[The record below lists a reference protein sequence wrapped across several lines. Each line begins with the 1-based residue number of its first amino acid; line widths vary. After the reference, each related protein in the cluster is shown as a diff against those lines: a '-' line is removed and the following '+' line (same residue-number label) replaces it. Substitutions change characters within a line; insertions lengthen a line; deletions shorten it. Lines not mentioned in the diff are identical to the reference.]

1 MKKILSIALVALVAL
16 VGLVG
21 LVGLFLGACSDSKN
35 KESNAS
41 VELKVGTAPN
51 YKPFNYKEN
60 SKLTGFD
67 TDLVEEIAKKNGIK
81 IVWVETNFD
90 GLIPALKAGKIDM
103 IASAMS
109 ATDERRQSVD
119 FTKPYYMSKNLYLKL
134 KNNNSLQ
141 TKNDLEGKKIGVQL
155 GTLQENTAKAIKN
168 AQVQSNKDLNIAV
181 LALKNN
187 KIDAIVADQDTAK
200 GFLAENPEL
209 VSFYQETDGGEGF
222 SFAFDKN
229 KQKDIIEIFNKG
241 IDEAKTDGF
250 YDTLI
255 KKYELE

>member
-1 MKKILSIALVALVAL
+1 MKKFLTAFLVAFI
-16 VGLVG
+16 
-21 LVGLFLGACSDSKN
+21 GLFLTACQNTKTEN
-35 KESNAS
+35 NTSNEANATLT
-41 VELKVGTAPN
+41 LKVGTAPN
-51 YKPFNYKEN
+51 YKPFNYKQD

-67 TDLVEEIAKKNGIK
+67 TDLVEEIAQKNGIE

-119 FTKPYYMSKNLYLKL
+119 FTKPYYMSKNLYIKL
-134 KNNNSLQ
+134 KNNETLQ
-141 TKNDLEGKKIGVQL
+141 TKTDLEGKKIGVQL
-155 GTLQENTAKAIKN
+155 GTLQENTAKAIKD

-200 GFLAENPEL
+200 GFLAENPDL

-222 SFAFDKN
+222 SFAFDKD
-229 KQKDIIEIFNKG
+229 KQKEVIEIFNKG
-241 IDEAKTDGF
+241 IDEAKTNEF
-250 YDTLI
+250 YDSLV

>member
-1 MKKILSIALVALVAL
+1 M
-16 VGLVG
+16 
-21 LVGLFLGACSDSKN
+21 GLFLTACQNTKTEN
-35 KESNAS
+35 NTSNETNATLT
-41 VELKVGTAPN
+41 LKVGTAPN
-51 YKPFNYKEN
+51 YKPFNYKQD

-67 TDLVEEIAKKNGIK
+67 TDLVEEIAQKNGIE

-119 FTKPYYMSKNLYLKL
+119 FTKPYYMSKNLYIKL
-134 KNNNSLQ
+134 KNNEALQ
-141 TKNDLEGKKIGVQL
+141 TKTDLEGKKIGVQL
-155 GTLQENTAKAIKN
+155 GTLQENTAKAIKDV
-168 AQVQSNKDLNIAV
+168 QVQSNKDLNIAV

-187 KIDAIVADQDTAK
+187 KIDAILADQDTAK
-200 GFLAENPEL
+200 GFLAENPDL

-222 SFAFDKN
+222 SFAFDKD
-229 KQKDIIEIFNKG
+229 KQKEVIEIFNKG
-241 IDEAKTDGF
+241 IDEAKANGF
-250 YDTLI
+250 YDSLV

>member
-1 MKKILSIALVALVAL
+1 MKKFLTAFLVAFI
-16 VGLVG
+16 
-21 LVGLFLGACSDSKN
+21 GLFLTACQNTKTEN
-35 KESNAS
+35 NTSNEANATLT
-41 VELKVGTAPN
+41 LKVGTAPN
-51 YKPFNYKEN
+51 YKPFNYKQD

-67 TDLVEEIAKKNGIK
+67 TDLVEEIAQKNGIE

-119 FTKPYYMSKNLYLKL
+119 FTKPYYMSKNLYIKL
-134 KNNNSLQ
+134 KNNETLQ
-141 TKNDLEGKKIGVQL
+141 TKTDLEGKKIGVQL
-155 GTLQENTAKAIKN
+155 GTLQENTAKAIKD

-200 GFLAENPEL
+200 GFLAENPDL

-222 SFAFDKN
+222 SFAFDKD
-229 KQKDIIEIFNKG
+229 KQKEVIEIFNKG
-241 IDEAKTDGF
+241 IDEAKADGF
-250 YDTLI
+250 YDSLV

>member
-1 MKKILSIALVALVAL
+1 MKKFLTAFLVAFI
-16 VGLVG
+16 
-21 LVGLFLGACSDSKN
+21 GLFLTACQNTKTEN
-35 KESNAS
+35 NTSNEANATLT
-41 VELKVGTAPN
+41 LKVGTAPN
-51 YKPFNYKEN
+51 YKPFNYKQD

-67 TDLVEEIAKKNGIK
+67 TDLVEEIAQKNGIE

-109 ATDERRQSVD
+109 ATNERRQSVD
-119 FTKPYYMSKNLYLKL
+119 FTKPYYMSKNLYIKL
-134 KNNNSLQ
+134 KNNETLQ
-141 TKNDLEGKKIGVQL
+141 TKTDLEGKKIGVQL
-155 GTLQENTAKAIKN
+155 GTLQENTAKAIKD

-200 GFLAENPEL
+200 GFLAENPDL

-222 SFAFDKN
+222 SFAFDKD
-229 KQKDIIEIFNKG
+229 KQKEVIEIFNKG
-241 IDEAKTDGF
+241 IDEAKANGF
-250 YDTLI
+250 YDSLV

>member
-1 MKKILSIALVALVAL
+1 MKKFLTAFLVAFM
-16 VGLVG
+16 
-21 LVGLFLGACSDSKN
+21 GLFLTACQNTKTEN
-35 KESNAS
+35 NTSNETNATLT
-41 VELKVGTAPN
+41 LKVGTAPN
-51 YKPFNYKEN
+51 YKPFNYKQD

-67 TDLVEEIAKKNGIK
+67 TDLVEEIAQKNGIE

-119 FTKPYYMSKNLYLKL
+119 FTKPYYMSKNLYIKL
-134 KNNNSLQ
+134 KNNEALQ
-141 TKNDLEGKKIGVQL
+141 TKTDLEGKKIGVQL

-187 KIDAIVADQDTAK
+187 KIDAILADQDTAK
-200 GFLAENPEL
+200 GFLAENPDL

-222 SFAFDKN
+222 SFAFDKD
-229 KQKDIIEIFNKG
+229 KQKEVIEIFNKG
-241 IDEAKTDGF
+241 IDEAKANGF
-250 YDTLI
+250 YDSLV

>member
-1 MKKILSIALVALVAL
+1 MKKFLTAFLVAFI
-16 VGLVG
+16 
-21 LVGLFLGACSDSKN
+21 GLFLTACQNAKTEN
-35 KESNAS
+35 NTSNEANATLT
-41 VELKVGTAPN
+41 LKVGTAPN
-51 YKPFNYKEN
+51 YKPFNYKQD

-67 TDLVEEIAKKNGIK
+67 TDLVEEITQKNGIE

-119 FTKPYYMSKNLYLKL
+119 FTKPYYMSKNLYIKL
-134 KNNNSLQ
+134 KNNKTLQ
-141 TKNDLEGKKIGVQL
+141 TKTDLEGKKIGVQL
-155 GTLQENTAKAIKN
+155 GTLQENTAKAIKD

-200 GFLAENPEL
+200 GFLAENPDL

-222 SFAFDKN
+222 SFAFDKD
-229 KQKDIIEIFNKG
+229 KQKEVIEIFNKG
-241 IDEAKTDGF
+241 IDEAKANGF
-250 YDTLI
+250 YDSLV

>member
-1 MKKILSIALVALVAL
+1 MKKIFSVVLVALI
-16 VGLVG
+16 
-21 LVGLFLGACSDSKN
+21 GLFLGACNDSKN
-35 KESNAS
+35 KETNAS

-81 IVWVETNFD
+81 VVWVETNFD

-134 KNNNSLQ
+134 KSNNLLQ

-168 AQVQSNKDLNIAV
+168 AQVQSNKDLNIAI

-187 KIDAIVADQDTAK
+187 KIDAIVADEDTAK

-209 VSFYQETDGGEGF
+209 ASFYQETDGGEGF

-229 KQKDIIEIFNKG
+229 KQKELVKIFDKG
-241 IDEAKTDGF
+241 IDETKTNGF
-250 YDTLI
+250 YNILI

>member
-1 MKKILSIALVALVAL
+1 MKKIFSVVLVALI
-16 VGLVG
+16 
-21 LVGLFLGACSDSKN
+21 GLFLNACNDSKN
-35 KESNAS
+35 KETNVSI
-41 VELKVGTAPN
+41 ELKVGTTPN

-81 IVWVETNFD
+81 VVWVETNFD

-119 FTKPYYMSKNLYLKL
+119 FTKPYYISKNLYLKL
-134 KNNNSLQ
+134 KSNNLLQ

-229 KQKDIIEIFNKG
+229 KQK
-241 IDEAKTDGF
+241 
-250 YDTLI
+250 
-255 KKYELE
+255 ELVKILTKV

>member
-1 MKKILSIALVALVAL
+1 MKKFLTAFLVAFM
-16 VGLVG
+16 
-21 LVGLFLGACSDSKN
+21 GLFLTACQNTKTEN
-35 KESNAS
+35 NTSNETNATLT
-41 VELKVGTAPN
+41 LKVGTAPN

-134 KNNNSLQ
+134 KNNDSLQ

-222 SFAFDKN
+222 SFAFDKD
-229 KQKDIIEIFNKG
+229 KQKEVIEIFNKG

>member
-1 MKKILSIALVALVAL
+1 MKKILSIVLVALVS
-16 VGLVG
+16 
-21 LVGLFLGACSDSKN
+21 LFLGACNDSKN
-35 KESNAS
+35 KESNES

-67 TDLVEEIAKKNGIK
+67 TDLVEEIAKRNGIK
-81 IVWVETNFD
+81 IIWVESNFD

-109 ATDERRQSVD
+109 ATNERRQSVD

-134 KNNNSLQ
+134 KSNNSLQ
-141 TKNDLEGKKIGVQL
+141 TKSDLEGKKIGVQL

-168 AQVQSNKDLNIAV
+168 AQVQSNKDLNMAV

-187 KIDAIVADQDTAK
+187 KIDAIIADQDTAK

-229 KQKDIIEIFNKG
+229 KHKEIIEIFNKG
-241 IDEAKTDGF
+241 IDKAKADGF
-250 YDTLI
+250 YDSLI
-255 KKYELE
+255 KKYGLK

>member
-1 MKKILSIALVALVAL
+1 MKKILSIVLVALVS
-16 VGLVG
+16 
-21 LVGLFLGACSDSKN
+21 LFLGACNDSKN
-35 KESNAS
+35 KESNES

-67 TDLVEEIAKKNGIK
+67 TDLVEEIAKRNGIK
-81 IVWVETNFD
+81 IIWVESNFD

-109 ATDERRQSVD
+109 ATNERRQSVD

-134 KNNNSLQ
+134 KSNNSLQ
-141 TKNDLEGKKIGVQL
+141 TKSDLEGKKIGVQL

-168 AQVQSNKDLNIAV
+168 AQVQSNKDLNMAV

-187 KIDAIVADQDTAK
+187 KIDAIIADQDTAK

-229 KQKDIIEIFNKG
+229 KHKEIIEIFNKG
-241 IDEAKTDGF
+241 IDKTKADGF
-250 YDTLI
+250 YDSLI
-255 KKYELE
+255 KKYGLE

>member
-1 MKKILSIALVALVAL
+1 MKKILSIALVA
-16 VGLVG
+16 

-81 IVWVETNFD
+81 IVWVDETNFD

-134 KNNNSLQ
+134 KNNDSLQ

>member
-1 MKKILSIALVALVAL
+1 
-16 VGLVG
+16 
-21 LVGLFLGACSDSKN
+21 
-35 KESNAS
+35 
-41 VELKVGTAPN
+41 
-51 YKPFNYKEN
+51 YKEN

-109 ATDERRQSVD
+109 ATDKRRQSVD

-134 KNNNSLQ
+134 KNNDSLQ

>member
-1 MKKILSIALVALVAL
+1 MKKIFSVVLVALI
-16 VGLVG
+16 
-21 LVGLFLGACSDSKN
+21 GLFLNACNDSKN
-35 KESNAS
+35 KETNAS

-67 TDLVEEIAKKNGIK
+67 TDLVEEIAQKNGIK

-134 KNNNSLQ
+134 KSNNLLQ

-181 LALKNN
+181 LALKNK

-229 KQKDIIEIFNKG
+229 KQKELVKIFDKG
-241 IDEAKTDGF
+241 IDEVKTNGF
-250 YDTLI
+250 YNTLM

>member
-1 MKKILSIALVALVAL
+1 
-16 VGLVG
+16 
-21 LVGLFLGACSDSKN
+21 
-35 KESNAS
+35 
-41 VELKVGTAPN
+41 
-51 YKPFNYKEN
+51 
-60 SKLTGFD
+60 
-67 TDLVEEIAKKNGIK
+67 EIAKKNGIK

-134 KNNNSLQ
+134 KNNDSLQ

-209 VSFYQETDGGEGF
+209 V
-222 SFAFDKN
+222 
-229 KQKDIIEIFNKG
+229 
-241 IDEAKTDGF
+241 
-250 YDTLI
+250 
-255 KKYELE
+255 

>member
-1 MKKILSIALVALVAL
+1 MKKFLTAFLVAFM
-16 VGLVG
+16 
-21 LVGLFLGACSDSKN
+21 GLFLTACQNTKTEN
-35 KESNAS
+35 NTSNETNATLT
-41 VELKVGTAPN
+41 LKLGTAPN
-51 YKPFNYKEN
+51 YKPFNYKQD

-67 TDLVEEIAKKNGIK
+67 TDLVEEIAQKNGIE

-119 FTKPYYMSKNLYLKL
+119 FTKPYYMSKNLYIKL
-134 KNNNSLQ
+134 KNNEALQ
-141 TKNDLEGKKIGVQL
+141 TKTDLEGKKIGVQL
-155 GTLQENTAKAIKN
+155 GTLQENTAKAIKDV
-168 AQVQSNKDLNIAV
+168 QVQSNKDLNIAV

-187 KIDAIVADQDTAK
+187 KIDAILADQDTAK
-200 GFLAENPEL
+200 GFLAENPDL

-222 SFAFDKN
+222 SFAFDKD
-229 KQKDIIEIFNKG
+229 KQKEVIEIFNKG
-241 IDEAKTDGF
+241 IDEAKANGF
-250 YDTLI
+250 YDSLV

>member
-1 MKKILSIALVALVAL
+1 MKKFLTAFLVAFT
-16 VGLVG
+16 
-21 LVGLFLGACSDSKN
+21 GLFLAACQNTKTEN
-35 KESNAS
+35 NAS
-41 VELKVGTAPN
+41 NEANTTLTLKVGTAPN
-51 YKPFNYKEN
+51 YKPFNYKQD

-67 TDLVEEIAKKNGIK
+67 TDLVEEIAQKNGIE

-119 FTKPYYMSKNLYLKL
+119 FTKPYYMSKNLYIKL
-134 KNNNSLQ
+134 KNNEALQ
-141 TKNDLEGKKIGVQL
+141 TKTDLEGKKIGVQL
-155 GTLQENTAKAIKN
+155 GTLQENTAKTIKD
-168 AQVQSNKDLNIAV
+168 AQIQSNKDLNIAV

-187 KIDAIVADQDTAK
+187 KIDAIVADEDTAK
-200 GFLAENPEL
+200 GFLAENPDL

-222 SFAFDKN
+222 SFAFDKD
-229 KQKDIIEIFNKG
+229 KQKEVIEIFNEG
-241 IDEAKTDGF
+241 IDEAKASGF
-250 YDTLI
+250 YDNLI

>member
-1 MKKILSIALVALVAL
+1 MKKIFSVVLVALI
-16 VGLVG
+16 
-21 LVGLFLGACSDSKN
+21 GLFLNACNDSKN
-35 KESNAS
+35 KETNAS
-41 VELKVGTAPN
+41 VELKVGTTPN

-81 IVWVETNFD
+81 VVWVETNFD

-119 FTKPYYMSKNLYLKL
+119 FTKPYYISKNLYLKL
-134 KNNNSLQ
+134 KSNNLLQ

-229 KQKDIIEIFNKG
+229 KQKELVKIFDKG
-241 IDEAKTDGF
+241 IDEVKTNGF
-250 YDTLI
+250 YNTLM

>member
-1 MKKILSIALVALVAL
+1 MKKFLTAFLVAFM
-16 VGLVG
+16 
-21 LVGLFLGACSDSKN
+21 GLFLTACQNTKTEN
-35 KESNAS
+35 NTSNETNATLT
-41 VELKVGTAPN
+41 LKVGTAPN

-134 KNNNSLQ
+134 KNNDSLQ

>member
-1 MKKILSIALVALVAL
+1 MKKFLTAFLVAFI
-16 VGLVG
+16 
-21 LVGLFLGACSDSKN
+21 GLFLTACQNAKTEN
-35 KESNAS
+35 NTSNEANATLT
-41 VELKVGTAPN
+41 LKVGTAPN
-51 YKPFNYKEN
+51 YKPFNYKQD

-67 TDLVEEIAKKNGIK
+67 TDLVEEIAQKNGIE

-119 FTKPYYMSKNLYLKL
+119 FTKPYYMSKNLYIKL
-134 KNNNSLQ
+134 KNNETLQ
-141 TKNDLEGKKIGVQL
+141 TKTDLEGKKIGVQL
-155 GTLQENTAKAIKN
+155 GTLQENTAKAIKD

-200 GFLAENPEL
+200 GFLAENPDL

-222 SFAFDKN
+222 SFAFDKD
-229 KQKDIIEIFNKG
+229 KQKKIIEIFNKG
-241 IDEAKTDGF
+241 IDEAKANGF
-250 YDTLI
+250 YDSLV

>member
-1 MKKILSIALVALVAL
+1 MKKILSIVLVALVS
-16 VGLVG
+16 
-21 LVGLFLGACSDSKN
+21 LFLGACNDSKN
-35 KESNAS
+35 KESNES

-67 TDLVEEIAKKNGIK
+67 TDLVEEIAKRNGIK
-81 IVWVETNFD
+81 IIWVESNFD

-134 KNNNSLQ
+134 KSNNSLQ
-141 TKNDLEGKKIGVQL
+141 TKSDLEGKKIGVQL

-168 AQVQSNKDLNIAV
+168 AQVQSNKDLNMAV

-187 KIDAIVADQDTAK
+187 KIDAIIADQDTAK

-229 KQKDIIEIFNKG
+229 KHKEIIEIFNKG
-241 IDEAKTDGF
+241 IDKAKADGF
-250 YDTLI
+250 YDSLI
-255 KKYELE
+255 KKYGLE

>member
-1 MKKILSIALVALVAL
+1 MKKFLTAFLVAFI
-16 VGLVG
+16 
-21 LVGLFLGACSDSKN
+21 GLFLTACQNTKTEN
-35 KESNAS
+35 NTSNEANATLT
-41 VELKVGTAPN
+41 LKVGTAPN
-51 YKPFNYKEN
+51 YKPFNYKQD

-67 TDLVEEIAKKNGIK
+67 TDLVEEIAQKNGIE

-119 FTKPYYMSKNLYLKL
+119 FTKPYYMSKNLYIKL
-134 KNNNSLQ
+134 KNNEALQ
-141 TKNDLEGKKIGVQL
+141 TKTDLEGKKIGVQL
-155 GTLQENTAKAIKN
+155 GTLQENTAKAIKDV
-168 AQVQSNKDLNIAV
+168 QVQSNKDLNIAV

-200 GFLAENPEL
+200 GFLAENPDL

-222 SFAFDKN
+222 SFAFDKD
-229 KQKDIIEIFNKG
+229 KQKEVIEIFNKG
-241 IDEAKTDGF
+241 IDEAKANGF
-250 YDTLI
+250 YDSLV

>member
-1 MKKILSIALVALVAL
+1 MKKFLTAFLVAFI
-16 VGLVG
+16 
-21 LVGLFLGACSDSKN
+21 GLFLTACQNTKTEN
-35 KESNAS
+35 NTSNEANATLT
-41 VELKVGTAPN
+41 LKVGTAPN
-51 YKPFNYKEN
+51 YKPFNYKQD

-67 TDLVEEIAKKNGIK
+67 TDLVEEIAQKNGIE

-119 FTKPYYMSKNLYLKL
+119 FTKPYYMSKNLYIKL
-134 KNNNSLQ
+134 KNNETLQ
-141 TKNDLEGKKIGVQL
+141 TKTDLEGKKIGVQL
-155 GTLQENTAKAIKN
+155 GTLQENTAKAIKD

-200 GFLAENPEL
+200 GFLAENPDL

-222 SFAFDKN
+222 SFAFDKD
-229 KQKDIIEIFNKG
+229 KQKEVIEIFNKG
-241 IDEAKTDGF
+241 IDEAKTNGF
-250 YDTLI
+250 YDSLV

>member
-1 MKKILSIALVALVAL
+1 MKKFLTAFLVAFM
-16 VGLVG
+16 
-21 LVGLFLGACSDSKN
+21 GLFLTACQNTKTEN
-35 KESNAS
+35 NTSNETNATLT
-41 VELKVGTAPN
+41 LKVGTAPN
-51 YKPFNYKEN
+51 YKPFNYKQD

-67 TDLVEEIAKKNGIK
+67 TDLVEEIAQKNGIE

-119 FTKPYYMSKNLYLKL
+119 FTKPYYMSKNLYIKL
-134 KNNNSLQ
+134 KNNEALQ
-141 TKNDLEGKKIGVQL
+141 TKTDLEGKKIGVQL
-155 GTLQENTAKAIKN
+155 GTLQENTAKAIKDV
-168 AQVQSNKDLNIAV
+168 QVQSNKDLNIAV

-187 KIDAIVADQDTAK
+187 KIDAILADQDTAK
-200 GFLAENPEL
+200 GFLAENPDL

-222 SFAFDKN
+222 SFAFDKD

-241 IDEAKTDGF
+241 IDEAKANGF
-250 YDTLI
+250 YDSLV

>member
-1 MKKILSIALVALVAL
+1 MKKIFNVVLVALI
-16 VGLVG
+16 
-21 LVGLFLGACSDSKN
+21 GLFLNACNDSKN
-35 KESNAS
+35 KETNVSI
-41 VELKVGTAPN
+41 ELKVGTTPN

-81 IVWVETNFD
+81 VVWVETNFD

-119 FTKPYYMSKNLYLKL
+119 FTKPYYISKNLYLKL
-134 KNNNSLQ
+134 KSNNLLQ

>member
-1 MKKILSIALVALVAL
+1 
-16 VGLVG
+16 
-21 LVGLFLGACSDSKN
+21 
-35 KESNAS
+35 
-41 VELKVGTAPN
+41 
-51 YKPFNYKEN
+51 
-60 SKLTGFD
+60 
-67 TDLVEEIAKKNGIK
+67 
-81 IVWVETNFD
+81 
-90 GLIPALKAGKIDM
+90 LKAGKIDM

-109 ATDERRQSVD
+109 ATEERRQSVD

-134 KNNNSLQ
+134 KNNDSLQ

-168 AQVQSNKDLNIAV
+168 AQVQSNKDINIAV

-222 SFAFDKN
+222 S
-229 KQKDIIEIFNKG
+229 
-241 IDEAKTDGF
+241 
-250 YDTLI
+250 
-255 KKYELE
+255 

>member
-1 MKKILSIALVALVAL
+1 MKKFLTAFLVAFM
-16 VGLVG
+16 
-21 LVGLFLGACSDSKN
+21 GLFLTACQNTKTEN
-35 KESNAS
+35 NTSNETNATLT
-41 VELKVGTAPN
+41 LKVGTAPN

-67 TDLVEEIAKKNGIK
+67 TDLVEEIAQKNGIK
-81 IVWVETNFD
+81 IIWVETNFD

-134 KNNNSLQ
+134 KNNDSLQ

-250 YDTLI
+250 YDSLV

>member
-1 MKKILSIALVALVAL
+1 MKKILSIALVAL

-187 KIDAIVADQDTAK
+187 NKIDAIVADQDTAK

>member
-1 MKKILSIALVALVAL
+1 MKKFLTAFLVAFT
-16 VGLVG
+16 
-21 LVGLFLGACSDSKN
+21 GLFLVACQNTKTEN
-35 KESNAS
+35 NTSNETNATLT
-41 VELKVGTAPN
+41 LKVGTAPN
-51 YKPFNYKEN
+51 YKPFNYKQD

-67 TDLVEEIAKKNGIK
+67 TDLVEEIAQKNGIE

-119 FTKPYYMSKNLYLKL
+119 FTKPYYMSKNLYIKL
-134 KNNNSLQ
+134 KNNEALQ
-141 TKNDLEGKKIGVQL
+141 TKTDLEGKKIGVQL
-155 GTLQENTAKAIKN
+155 GTLQENTAKAIKDV
-168 AQVQSNKDLNIAV
+168 QVQSNKDLNIAV

-187 KIDAIVADQDTAK
+187 KIDAILADQDTAK
-200 GFLAENPEL
+200 GFLAENPDL

-222 SFAFDKN
+222 SFAFDKD
-229 KQKDIIEIFNKG
+229 KQKEVIEIFNKG

-250 YDTLI
+250 YDSLV

>member
-1 MKKILSIALVALVAL
+1 MKKFLTAFLVAFI
-16 VGLVG
+16 
-21 LVGLFLGACSDSKN
+21 GLFLTACQNTKTEN
-35 KESNAS
+35 NTSNEANATLT
-41 VELKVGTAPN
+41 LKVGTAPN
-51 YKPFNYKEN
+51 YKPFNYKQD

-67 TDLVEEIAKKNGIK
+67 TDLVEEIAQKNGIE

-119 FTKPYYMSKNLYLKL
+119 FTKPYYMSKNLYIKL
-134 KNNNSLQ
+134 KNNEALQ
-141 TKNDLEGKKIGVQL
+141 TKTDLEGKKIGVQL
-155 GTLQENTAKAIKN
+155 GTLQENTAKAIKD

-200 GFLAENPEL
+200 GFLAENPDL

-222 SFAFDKN
+222 SFAFDKD
-229 KQKDIIEIFNKG
+229 KQKEVIEIFNKG
-241 IDEAKTDGF
+241 IDEAKANGF
-250 YDTLI
+250 YNSLA

>member
-1 MKKILSIALVALVAL
+1 MKKFLTAFLVAFT
-16 VGLVG
+16 
-21 LVGLFLGACSDSKN
+21 GLFLVACQNTKTEN
-35 KESNAS
+35 NAS
-41 VELKVGTAPN
+41 NEANTTLTLKVGTAPN
-51 YKPFNYKEN
+51 YKPFNYKQD

-67 TDLVEEIAKKNGIK
+67 TDLVEEIAQKNGIE

-119 FTKPYYMSKNLYLKL
+119 FTKPYYMSKNLYIKL
-134 KNNNSLQ
+134 KNNEALQ
-141 TKNDLEGKKIGVQL
+141 TKTDLEGKKIGVQL
-155 GTLQENTAKAIKN
+155 GTLQENTAKTIKD
-168 AQVQSNKDLNIAV
+168 AQIQSNKDLNIAV

-187 KIDAIVADQDTAK
+187 KIDAIVADEDTAK
-200 GFLAENPEL
+200 GFLAENPDL

-222 SFAFDKN
+222 SFAFDKD
-229 KQKDIIEIFNKG
+229 KQKEVIEIFNEG
-241 IDEAKTDGF
+241 IDEAKASGF
-250 YDTLI
+250 YDNLI

>member
-1 MKKILSIALVALVAL
+1 MKKFLTAFLVAFI
-16 VGLVG
+16 
-21 LVGLFLGACSDSKN
+21 GLFLTACQNTKTEN
-35 KESNAS
+35 NTSNETNATLT
-41 VELKVGTAPN
+41 LKVGTAPN
-51 YKPFNYKEN
+51 YKPFNYKQD

-67 TDLVEEIAKKNGIK
+67 TDLVEEIAQKNGIE

-119 FTKPYYMSKNLYLKL
+119 FTKPYYMSKNLYIKL
-134 KNNNSLQ
+134 KNNEALQ
-141 TKNDLEGKKIGVQL
+141 TKTDLEGKKIGVQL
-155 GTLQENTAKAIKN
+155 GTLQENTAKAIKD

-200 GFLAENPEL
+200 GFLAENPDL

-222 SFAFDKN
+222 SFAFDKD
-229 KQKDIIEIFNKG
+229 KQKEVIEIFNKG
-241 IDEAKTDGF
+241 IDEAKANGF
-250 YDTLI
+250 YDSLV

>member
-1 MKKILSIALVALVAL
+1 MKKFLTAFLVAFI
-16 VGLVG
+16 
-21 LVGLFLGACSDSKN
+21 GLFLTACQNAKTEN
-35 KESNAS
+35 NTSNEANATLT
-41 VELKVGTAPN
+41 LKVGTAPN
-51 YKPFNYKEN
+51 YKPFNYKQD

-67 TDLVEEIAKKNGIK
+67 TDLVEEIAQKNGIE

-119 FTKPYYMSKNLYLKL
+119 FTKPYYMSKNLYIKL
-134 KNNNSLQ
+134 KNNETLQ
-141 TKNDLEGKKIGVQL
+141 TKTDLEGKKIGVQL
-155 GTLQENTAKAIKN
+155 GTLQENTAKAIKD

-200 GFLAENPEL
+200 GFLAENPDL

-222 SFAFDKN
+222 SFAFDKD
-229 KQKDIIEIFNKG
+229 KQKEVIEIFNKG
-241 IDEAKTDGF
+241 VDEAKANGF
-250 YDTLI
+250 YDSLV